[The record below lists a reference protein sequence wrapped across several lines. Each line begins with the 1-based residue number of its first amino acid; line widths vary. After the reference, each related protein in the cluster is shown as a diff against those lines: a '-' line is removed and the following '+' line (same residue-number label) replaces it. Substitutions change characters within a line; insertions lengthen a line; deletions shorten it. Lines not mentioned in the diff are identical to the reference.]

1 MPRKH
6 LFPLVVLLAAAAVA
20 GVFALSRTVELGQAA
35 KATET
40 PDTAIAYRLDELD
53 RFKASLRKQL
63 AETPDAAAQPQTVYR
78 RAAAPSAPAAGAE
91 DEHEHEDSGHE
102 YEHEDAAERE
112 DEGRDD

>member
-35 KATET
+35 KATES

-53 RFKASLRKQL
+53 RFQASLRKQL
-63 AETPDAAAQPQTVYR
+63 AETPSASAQPQTVYR
-78 RAAAPSAPAAGAE
+78 RAAAPSAPAASAE
-91 DEHEHEDSGHE
+91 DEHEDSGHE
-102 YEHEDAAERE
+102 YEHEEANEHE